1 MITIEGRFDNV
12 WTGLL
17 KHLLERGKL
26 QSPRGHITF
35 EELGVVLRMPDL
47 RQNILINDTRR
58 LNYRFMVAE
67 WLWIALGRSDVA
79 SLTRYNKQ
87 IAQFSDDN
95 LTFSGAYGPRLKPQW
110 DWVLEK
116 LRSDEY
122 SRQSVASI
130 WIPTPRES
138 KDIPCTLNF
147 QFLLRDKHLNCIVTM
162 RSSDVWLGLPYDFFN
177 FSMLTNMLAG
187 ELGVKCGW
195 LQMNLGSS
203 HLYRDKMDLAKNVLG
218 TSSSCYCSPKLSGR
232 PPESLT
238 NAFKSIYSF
247 SPLLARGFEPWASY
261 HNILSSSQTS
271 EEAMGVLYALSHT

>member
-1 MITIEGRFDNV
+1 VITIEGRFDNV

-26 QSPRGHITF
+26 QSPRGQITF
-35 EELGVVLRMPDL
+35 EELGVVLRMSDL
-47 RQNILINDTRR
+47 RENILINDARR
-58 LNYRFMVAE
+58 PNYRFMVAE

-79 SLTRYNKQ
+79 SLMRYNKQ
-87 IAQFSDDN
+87 IAQFSDDK

-110 DWVLEK
+110 DWIIQK
-116 LRSDEY
+116 LRKDEY

-130 WIPTPRES
+130 WLPSPSES

-187 ELGVKCGW
+187 ELGVECGW

-203 HLYRDKMDLAKNVLG
+203 HLYRDKMDLAIVVWQ
-218 TSSSCYCSPKLSGR
+218 TSSNCYRSPKLPGR
-232 PPESLT
+232 PPKWLED
-238 NAFKSIYSF
+238 AFSATDGVVIDKPWDRYYEV
-247 SPLLARGFEPWASY
+247 LA
-261 HNILSSSQTS
+261 HSQTS
-271 EEAMGVLYALSHT
+271 VEALEVLRALSHT